1 MAMLFLLIPFFNAK
15 AEKGC
20 CIKDKSIKI
29 INPNNCVANMERS
42 GCTGVNILFYPGDL
56 KCENPEAVSQYC
68 GDSFSE
74 EPEAQTTDFPNP
86 LKFTTV
92 SEVVNSLLDNLRGIV
107 ALIAIVFIIIGG
119 VMYMMSSGNEKMIE
133 SAKKTI
139 TASLIGMAIVL
150 AAPTF
155 LKEIKAI
162 LGGSG
167 DEWTDVDK
175 ALTIKEI
182 ALRVVDFLLSV
193 IGILGIIGLVIGG
206 VFYLTAYGDEDRID
220 TGKKILTASL
230 IGIAIAIASVV
241 LVRQI
246 ASLMGVPM

>member
-1 MAMLFLLIPFFNAK
+1 MEVR

-20 CIKDKSIKI
+20 CIKDKTKTDVKPDNCSVDTEKSDCVG
-29 INPNNCVANMERS
+29 PNVEFVS
-42 GCTGVNILFYPGDL
+42 GDI
-56 KCENPEAVSQYC
+56 KCEQSRPVQYC
-68 GDSFSE
+68 GIPAPGGPGIQDTEFV
-74 EPEAQTTDFPNP
+74 NP
-86 LKFTTV
+86 LQFTTV
-92 SEVVNSLLDNLRGIV
+92 SQVVNSLLDNLRGIV

-139 TASLIGMAIVL
+139 TGALIGMAIVL

-182 ALRVVDFLLSV
+182 ALRVLDFLLSV
-193 IGILGIIGLVIGG
+193 VGILGIIGLVVGG
-206 VFYLTAYGDEDRID
+206 AFYLTAYGDEDRIE

-230 IGIAIAIASVV
+230 VGIGIALAALV

-246 ASLMGVPM
+246 ASLMGVPL